1 MATRT
6 ADYPVRVDGRLDP
19 ALTRWLW
26 LLKWLL
32 VIPHYVVL
40 VFLWIAFFFLSVF
53 AFFAILFTGRYP
65 RGIFDFNVGV
75 LRWTWRVGF
84 YAFGANGTDRY
95 PPFTLGE
102 ADYPANLEV
111 DYPERLSRGLVLVKW
126 WLLAIPQYIIVGI
139 FVGGG
144 TWLFWSDGGHA
155 FRYGGGLIGILVLI
169 GVLALLFTGR
179 YPQSIFDLVLGLN
192 RWALRVAGYA
202 ALMTDRYPPFRLDQG
217 GSDPGT
223 IALPPP
229 SPPVPGAAAATAAA
243 PAASRGW
250 SAGRIV
256 LLVLGSIAAL
266 IGAGLLAS
274 GIAVVVVDQTQ
285 RDSQD
290 FLVSPTRNFS
300 TPTYA
305 VVSRKLYA
313 GVDGPQWVYDNLLGT
328 IVLKS
333 DSSKPV
339 FLGIARATDVD
350 RYLGRVRRATVTD
363 LTAHRNQYVVVGSG
377 APSAPPGQQS
387 FWAAKATGSGSQ
399 SLTWDVQDGTWR
411 VVVMNVNAAPGV
423 NADLRVGA
431 ELPNLLWF
439 GIGLIVV
446 GGIILGVGVFL
457 IVLGARERSKS
468 PAPPQQP
475 QPSAETPAA

>member
-6 ADYPVRVDGRLDP
+6 ADYPVRVDGQLDP
-19 ALTRWLW
+19 GLSRWLW

-32 VIPHYVVL
+32 VIPHYIVL
-40 VFLWIAFFFLSVF
+40 VFLWIAFFFLSVV

-65 RGIFDFNVGV
+65 RGIFGFNVGV

-84 YAFGANGTDRY
+84 YAFGTNGTDKY

-144 TWLFWSDGGHA
+144 TWLYWSDGGHA

-202 ALMTDRYPPFRLDQG
+202 ALMTDRYPPFRLDMG

-223 IALPPP
+223 MALPPAA
-229 SPPVPGAAAATAAA
+229 PPAAPGALPPGALAV
-243 PAASRGW
+243 PVSRGW

-266 IGAGLLAS
+266 IGAGLLAG
-274 GIAVVVVDQTQ
+274 GIAVTVVDQTE
-285 RDSQD
+285 RDSAG

-313 GVDGPQWVYDNLLGT
+313 GIDGPQWVYDNLLGT

-333 DSSKPV
+333 ESSKPV
-339 FLGIARATDVD
+339 FLGIARASDVD
-350 RYLGRVRRATVTD
+350 RYLGSVRRATVTD
-363 LTAHRNQYVVVGSG
+363 LSAHHNQYVVVGAG
-377 APSAPPGQQS
+377 APSAPPGEQS

-411 VVVMNVNAAPGV
+411 VVVMNVDALRGV

-431 ELPNLLWF
+431 ELPNLIWL
-439 GIGLIVV
+439 GIGLIVAGAV
-446 GGIILGVGVFL
+446 VLGVGVLL
-457 IVLGARERSKS
+457 IVLGARER
-468 PAPPQQP
+468 ARPPQPP
-475 QPSAETPAA
+475 QPTEAPAA

>member
-6 ADYPVRVDGRLDP
+6 ADYPVRVDGQLDP
-19 ALTRWLW
+19 GLTRWLW
-26 LLKWLL
+26 LLKWLF
-32 VIPHYVVL
+32 VIPHYIVL
-40 VFLWIAFFFLSVF
+40 VFLWIAFFFMSVV

-144 TWLFWSDGGHA
+144 TWLIWTDGGHA

-223 IALPPP
+223 VALPPP
-229 SPPVPGAAAATAAA
+229 TGPGEATAVAAPAA
-243 PAASRGW
+243 PAASTGW

-256 LLVLGSIAAL
+256 LVVLGSIAAL
-266 IGAGLLAS
+266 LGAGLLAG
-274 GIAVVVVDQTQ
+274 GIAVVVVDQSQ
-285 RDSQD
+285 RDAGG

-305 VVSRKLYA
+305 VVSRRLYA
-313 GVDGPQWVYDNLLGT
+313 GVDGPHWVYDNLLGT

-333 DSSKPV
+333 ESTQPT
-339 FLGIARATDVD
+339 FIGIARASDVD
-350 RYLGRVRRATVTD
+350 RYLGSVRRATVTD
-363 LTAHRNQYVVVGSG
+363 LNTHRNEYVVVGSG
-377 APSAPPGQQS
+377 APAAPPAQQS
-387 FWAAKATGSGSQ
+387 FWAESASGTGTQ
-399 SLTWDVQDGTWR
+399 SFQWDVQDGTWR
-411 VVVMNVNAAPGV
+411 VVVMNANGSPGV
-423 NADLRVGA
+423 NADLSVGA
-431 ELPNLLWF
+431 ELPNLIWF

-446 GGIILGVGVFL
+446 GGIVLGVGVFL
-457 IVLGARERSKS
+457 IVLGARERRTT
-468 PAPPQQP
+468 PPPSP
-475 QPSAETPAA
+475 QPATEAPAA

>member
-1 MATRT
+1 
-6 ADYPVRVDGRLDP
+6 
-19 ALTRWLW
+19 
-26 LLKWLL
+26 
-32 VIPHYVVL
+32 
-40 VFLWIAFFFLSVF
+40 
-53 AFFAILFTGRYP
+53 
-65 RGIFDFNVGV
+65 
-75 LRWTWRVGF
+75 
-84 YAFGANGTDRY
+84 
-95 PPFTLGE
+95 FTLAE
-102 ADYPANLEV
+102 TDYPANLEV

-223 IALPPP
+223 MALPPG
-229 SPPVPGAAAATAAA
+229 SPLPPGAVAAAQ
-243 PAASRGW
+243 AASRRW
-250 SAGRIV
+250 TAGRIV

-266 IGAGLLAS
+266 VGAGMLAG
-274 GIAVVVVDQTQ
+274 GIAVTVVDQTQ
-285 RDSQD
+285 RDSQGY
-290 FLVSPTRNFS
+290 LVSPTRDFS

-313 GVDGPQWVYDNLLGT
+313 GVNGPQWVYDNLLGT

-333 DSSKPV
+333 SSSKPV

-363 LTAHRNQYVVVGSG
+363 LSAHSNQYVVVGAG
-377 APSAPPGQQS
+377 APGAPPGKQS
-387 FWAAKATGSGSQ
+387 FWAAKETGSG
-399 SLTWDVQDGTWR
+399 
-411 VVVMNVNAAPGV
+411 
-423 NADLRVGA
+423 
-431 ELPNLLWF
+431 
-439 GIGLIVV
+439 
-446 GGIILGVGVFL
+446 
-457 IVLGARERSKS
+457 
-468 PAPPQQP
+468 
-475 QPSAETPAA
+475 